1 MSNKKISNPGPFPI
15 SLKGPGLA
23 RRDIFVMYYPR
34 PCRLNGQR
42 RRGSGRLLEGSRAA
56 QAALAFALWHV
67 TQRLEERAV
76 LAVFDVAPQGVDHL
90 GADIGR
96 GGVALLALFDGRF
109 ELAPARTGA
118 AVTKKTGETPT
129 PSSGLRTPRPPRFR
143 TWVWTMVVD
152 TSLWPKSS
160 CIVRMS

>member
-1 MSNKKISNPGPFPI
+1 
-15 SLKGPGLA
+15 
-23 RRDIFVMYYPR
+23 
-34 PCRLNGQR
+34 
-42 RRGSGRLLEGSRAA
+42 
-56 QAALAFALWHV
+56 
-67 TQRLEERAV
+67 
-76 LAVFDVAPQGVDHL
+76 VFDVAPQGVDHL

-152 TSLWPKSS
+152 ASLWPKSS